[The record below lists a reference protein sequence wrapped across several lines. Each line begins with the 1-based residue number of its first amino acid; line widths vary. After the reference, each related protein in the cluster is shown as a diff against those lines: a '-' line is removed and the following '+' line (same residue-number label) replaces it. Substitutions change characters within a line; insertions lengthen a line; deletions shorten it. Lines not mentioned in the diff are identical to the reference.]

1 MQWRLAQRHPSKRQD
16 FSTFPF
22 FDRPSSFPCRVM
34 RWDRA
39 AFSMSEDVADTAS
52 LQPSHVQRTE
62 NMEGAWGAAAGAKG
76 SAGDGGKNHACVH
89 SPVEEEQFVARA
101 VQCKHAVDGSEKI
114 VYRYGVR
121 LVSSTLDHELDAG
134 ARGWEAPGRE
144 RSVHRRRDRLA
155 ELDT

>member
-39 AFSMSEDVADTAS
+39 AFSISEGVADTAS
-52 LQPSHVQRTE
+52 SQPSHAQRTG
-62 NMEGAWGAAAGAKG
+62 NMEGASGAAAGAKG
-76 SAGDGGKNHACVH
+76 SAGDGGKNHTCVH
-89 SPVEEEQFVARA
+89 SPVEEETFVAGA
-101 VQCKHAVDGSEKI
+101 VQYKHAVDGSAKI

-121 LVSSTLDHELDAG
+121 LVSSTPDHKLDAG
-134 ARGWEAPGRE
+134 ARAWEAPGRE
-144 RSVHRRRDRLA
+144 HSVHRQRDRLA